1 MLDTL
6 EFVIDSG
13 ASVNIIGISKL
24 KDFQFETY
32 VDETVKPVAQPCRI
46 PFQLCQQVNLKIKKL
61 KTKEIIEKRDG
72 PTPWVS
78 PIVAAPEAHFSY
90 EIWLCVAKQGSETTT
105 LTIDEIT
112 SDLNGATVFSK
123 LELLAEYH

>member
-32 VDETVKPVAQPCRI
+32 VDETVKPVAQPRRI
-46 PFQLCQQVNLKIKKL
+46 LFQLCQQVNLKIKKL
-61 KTKEIIEKRDG
+61 ETKEIIEKGDG

-90 EIWLCVAKQGSETTT
+90 EI
-105 LTIDEIT
+105 
-112 SDLNGATVFSK
+112 
-123 LELLAEYH
+123 